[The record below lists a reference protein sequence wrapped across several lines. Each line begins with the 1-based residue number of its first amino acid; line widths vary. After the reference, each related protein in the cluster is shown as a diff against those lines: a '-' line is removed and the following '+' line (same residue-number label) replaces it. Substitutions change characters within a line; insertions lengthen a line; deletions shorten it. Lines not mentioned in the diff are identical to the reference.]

1 MQEEKTVAE
10 AKPKESDVPEP
21 EGAEEEDVSKEELI
35 KKLNEKSE
43 EAALNHDRWLRA
55 SAELENYKKRIDK
68 EKAEYLKYANE
79 SLIKELLPIVDDLER
94 AIEHARGKKTASE
107 ALTEGVEM
115 VLKNLTDCLA
125 KLGLTSIK
133 TVDERFDPNLHEA
146 VIVKEHPEKEE
157 NTILSCLR
165 KGYVLKGRVIR
176 PAMVEVSRLP
186 AQNKEKDKNMK
197 EEVYG

>member
-10 AKPKESDVPEP
+10 TKLKESEVLEP
-21 EGAEEEDVSKEELI
+21 EGAKKEDISKEELV

-55 SAELENYKKRIDK
+55 SAELENYKKRIEK

-79 SLIKELLPIVDDLER
+79 SLIKELLSTVDDLER
-94 AIEHARGKKTASE
+94 AIEHAQGKKTASE

-125 KLGLTSIK
+125 KFGLTPIK
-133 TVDERFDPNLHEA
+133 TVGERFDPNLHEA
-146 VIVKEHPEKEE
+146 VMVKEDPEKEE
-157 NTILSCLR
+157 NTILSCLQ

-176 PAMVEVSRLP
+176 PAIVEVSRLP
-186 AQNKEKDKNMK
+186 AQNEEKDRNMK